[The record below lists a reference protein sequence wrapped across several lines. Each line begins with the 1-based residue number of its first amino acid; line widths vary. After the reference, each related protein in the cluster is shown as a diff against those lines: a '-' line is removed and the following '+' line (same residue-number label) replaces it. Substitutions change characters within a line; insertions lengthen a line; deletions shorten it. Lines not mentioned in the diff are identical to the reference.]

1 MLINFNFSN
10 FKSINDEINLSCET
24 NANEQDVN
32 FIFYDEHNSI
42 FKTAIIYG
50 QNASGKT
57 NIIKALEFLKHFI
70 LNAPLKKTDSIHIT
84 PFLFTDD
91 IKENSFFEIELLQNG
106 IKYLYQL
113 TLNKKSIVDEKLYF
127 YNPNKA
133 LVYDRVSQKFG
144 SKIKLK
150 KSQKE
155 ALFNNSIE
163 NNTLLSGYLKTNI
176 KIEAFDDIINWFK
189 KLMNPIYPH
198 TDLLGFVAKI
208 LKDRKI
214 DNDIIVRLLK
224 NADFA
229 IDDFNI
235 EEKEID
241 EEFKRFLIDIGKTDD
256 AQSIKKIEIF
266 FTHYQKYKL
275 EFQNESMGTQRFYQ
289 LVTMLY
295 LALKDDLILLVD
307 ELESSLHPDLLK
319 HFLLIFLTN
328 SKKSQ
333 LIFTTHSRELLLE
346 KELFLFDTIYFT
358 EKKEDGSTELFS
370 LRDFDSKTIRKENSI
385 FNMYKSGK
393 LGATPNTKNY
403 FLDI

>member
-10 FKSINDEINLSCET
+10 FKSIKNEVNLSCEAST
-24 NANEQDVN
+24 DEKDEN
-32 FIFYDEHNSI
+32 FIFDDDHNAI

-57 NIIKALEFLKHFI
+57 NILKALEFLKHFI
-70 LNAPLKKTDSIHIT
+70 LNAPLKKTDTINIT
-84 PFLFTDD
+84 PFLFTDAP
-91 IKENSFFEIELLQNG
+91 KEDSFFEVEFLQNG
-106 IKYLYQL
+106 IKYLYLL
-113 TLNKKSIVDEKLYF
+113 TLNKKNIVDEKLYF

-155 ALFNNSIE
+155 SLFNNTTQ

-176 KIEAFDDIINWFK
+176 EIKAFDDVIDWFK
-189 KLMNPIYPH
+189 RVLTPIYPH
-198 TDLLGFVAKI
+198 TDLLGFVSNV
-208 LKDRKI
+208 LKTEDI
-214 DNDIIVRLLK
+214 DTSVIVGLLK

-229 IDDFNI
+229 IDNFEI
-235 EEKEID
+235 KEKEID
-241 EEFKRFLIDIGKTDD
+241 KEFKKFLIDIGKADD
-256 AQSIKKIEIF
+256 VRSIKKIEIF
-266 FTHYQKYKL
+266 FTHYQRYKL
-275 EFQNESMGTQRFYQ
+275 EFQSESMGTQRFYQ

-328 SKKSQ
+328 AKESQ

-346 KELFLFDTIYFT
+346 KELFRFESIYFT
-358 EKKEDGSTELFS
+358 EKKDDGSTELFS
-370 LRDFDSKTIRKENSI
+370 LSDFDSKIIRKENSI
-385 FNMYKSGK
+385 FNIYKNGK

-403 FLDI
+403 FLGL